1 MKCPRCRRD
10 NPDGVKFCTGCGLPF
25 TSAHRGSGLGRA
37 AAALLKVVCY
47 VFLML
52 GVQYV
57 VSTFYCAFAL
67 VSDASF
73 LYAYELDFEA
83 MAQRLTE
90 LLLENITML
99 TLVAN
104 LITILILSLF
114 FTLRRK
120 NPMEEAMIRPVKA
133 GLIPLCALY
142 GTALNIF
149 ISVTLTVLPLP
160 ESLYEALNNQYAGL
174 MGQAPLAVEI
184 LSTAVVTG
192 ILEEVIFRG
201 LALSRLKRGM
211 NRWIA
216 VALSA
221 LLFGVVHGVL
231 IAVIYAS
238 VMGLILALLSERHRS
253 IVPAMICHIFFNLT
267 SFWFTTEN
275 NFVILALYS
284 ASAAVLLAG
293 SYALFRR
300 GANEDG
306 AETGEA
312 GE

>member
-1 MKCPRCRRD
+1 
-10 NPDGVKFCTGCGLPF
+10 
-25 TSAHRGSGLGRA
+25 
-37 AAALLKVVCY
+37 
-47 VFLML
+47 
-52 GVQYV
+52 
-57 VSTFYCAFAL
+57 
-67 VSDASF
+67 
-73 LYAYELDFEA
+73 
-83 MAQRLTE
+83 
-90 LLLENITML
+90 
-99 TLVAN
+99 
-104 LITILILSLF
+104 
-114 FTLRRK
+114 
-120 NPMEEAMIRPVKA
+120 
-133 GLIPLCALY
+133 
-142 GTALNIF
+142 
-149 ISVTLTVLPLP
+149 VTLTVLPLP